1 MAAKFRNYAISSLA
15 SALLA
20 ILFGILTV
28 LPLHAQSSNQ
38 YPLFRKPTISKT
50 QIAFSY
56 GGDLWIVERSG
67 GDARRL
73 TSDIGIE
80 IDPIFSPDGTQ
91 IAFTGEYDGNED
103 VYVIPA
109 AGGVPKRLTSH
120 PGADQVVGWTRDG
133 KRILFRSARDSY
145 SGFTQLYTVGL
156 SGGLPEVLP
165 LPMAV
170 EGSYSPDNLRLAYV
184 PFTNFRESWQFQ
196 RGLKHYRGGTASPI
210 WIAKLSDSSVEKVP
224 RKDSNDSS
232 PMWISDKVY
241 FLSDRDGPVNLY
253 VYDSASKQVKEALPS
268 NGVDI
273 KSASAGLDAI
283 VYEQFGSIHV
293 FDPATGKQNAVN
305 IHVTGDF
312 PAVRPHYVNAAEQ
325 IEKAEI
331 SPTGARAV
339 FEAHGEILTA
349 PVEHGDIRNLTNTAG
364 VAERDPAWS
373 PDGKWI
379 AYFSDE
385 SGEYALHLRMQD
397 GLGEVRKI
405 SLGETPS
412 FYYSPTWSPDSKKIA
427 YIDKRLN
434 LWYVEVDAGKPTV
447 VDTNPY
453 DGDPGSGFNPV
464 WSPDSRWIAYTRQLD
479 SSLRAVFVYG
489 LEERK
494 SHQLTD
500 GLSDAASV
508 AFDKNGKY
516 LYFFASTDNGPAL
529 AASMGAFKVPVTRS
543 AYVIV
548 LRSDLKSPLA
558 PQSDEEKIISSNS
571 KNPAD
576 VDECKAEG
584 ESKAGAA
591 NTSDAAAKG
600 DEKKSGDKD
609 ATKDSKDSKDS
620 SKESQDVKID
630 FENINQR
637 ILALPIPARNY
648 DRLVPGKTH
657 ILYLLEGPAVDD
669 GTPSG
674 HTIHKFD
681 VCTRKTDKLLDNIG
695 GFTISANREKALY
708 EQLPPKNP
716 LVPPGGPVHG
726 AWNIR
731 PVDALGK
738 PAEPGKPDGTLHLDS
753 MKIYVDPRAEW
764 QQMFREVGR
773 IERDFFYDP
782 NLHGVDLKA
791 LMAMYQPYVD
801 NAMSRADLNYIL
813 GDMLGEITAQH
824 IYIVGG
830 DRPEVKQVNVGLL
843 GADYTIDHDRY
854 RFAKVYFGE
863 NWNPGLRAPLTEP
876 GVNVRQGEYL
886 LAVDGREVHGSDEV
900 YSFFIERAGNSVQ
913 LRVGPNPDGKD
924 ARTVTVVPIPSERSL
939 RMRDWMDT
947 NRRKVYQL
955 SEGQLAYVYLPDT
968 AINGFTNFNRYYFA
982 QNPKKGAV
990 IDERFNGGGWI
1001 ADYIVD
1007 WLNRPLLMAAMTREG
1022 KDNYIP
1028 QVIFGPKVMLINQFA
1043 GSGGDALPWMFREL
1057 GIGPLIGTRT
1067 WGGLIGIGGY
1077 PPLMDGGTITAP
1089 RWGLFNPK
1097 TGEFDVENKGVSPDI
1112 EVDYDPALWRQGHDP
1127 QLEKAV
1133 SVSLAELKEHPVT
1146 PVKRPKYPIYN
1157 WQKMRSTAATSN
1169 ASKPDAAPGQNQ

>member
-1 MAAKFRNYAISSLA
+1 MAAKFRNSANSAPA

-73 TSDIGIE
+73 TSDIGIG

-120 PGADQVVGWTRDG
+120 PGADQVIGWTRDG
-133 KRILFRSARDSY
+133 KRILFRSSRDSY

-232 PMWISDKVY
+232 PMWIGDKVY

-373 PDGKWI
+373 PDGRWI

-397 GLGEVRKI
+397 GLGDVRKI
-405 SLGETPS
+405 SLGDTPS

-674 HTIHKFD
+674 HTVHKFD

-708 EQLPPKNP
+708 EQLPPRNP

-726 AWNIR
+726 AWNIK

-801 NAMSRADLNYIL
+801 NAMSRADINYIF

-863 NWNPGLRAPLTEP
+863 NWNPGVRAPLTEP
-876 GVNVRQGEYL
+876 GVNVHQGEYL

-900 YSFFIERAGNSVQ
+900 YSFFIERAGKSVQ
-913 LRVGPNPDGKD
+913 LKVGPNPDGKD

-947 NRRKVYQL
+947 NRRKVDQL

-1028 QVIFGPKVMLINQFA
+1028 QVIFGPKVRLINQFA